1 LIYILYPASSLL
13 IYKLRLTR
21 VIFVFLVGSGISI
34 ISFILQSLTR
44 TPLAS
49 EYTLGISSG
58 VAFFASIA
66 YILDL
71 NPLFFSII
79 GGISITTLLVI
90 FIRKRLGSNSFV
102 LIGISLSIFFG
113 SGISFINYITSFKS
127 SQVLSRWIFG
137 SFSFYSW
144 CEIITLIIMYI
155 FLIISFYFYLPK
167 IILISISPVYEEILG
182 KNFKTQI
189 TFMVFIIGIFI
200 SFLSTFVGPV
210 PFFGLVVSNIIRIIF
225 KSNMIYTFFS
235 LIASGSVLVLLD
247 FISKNLLIFEE
258 LPIGILTGIVCLPLV
273 LVSIKKSFY

>member
-1 LIYILYPASSLL
+1 
-13 IYKLRLTR
+13 
-21 VIFVFLVGSGISI
+21 
-34 ISFILQSLTR
+34 
-44 TPLAS
+44 
-49 EYTLGISSG
+49 
-58 VAFFASIA
+58 
-66 YILDL
+66 
-71 NPLFFSII
+71 
-79 GGISITTLLVI
+79 
-90 FIRKRLGSNSFV
+90 
-102 LIGISLSIFFG
+102 
-113 SGISFINYITSFKS
+113 
-127 SQVLSRWIFG
+127 
-137 SFSFYSW
+137 
-144 CEIITLIIMYI
+144 MYI